1 MPKKLVQKDRDLGV
15 AFAGL
20 WRKVSEC
27 MAKAIHEPT
36 FDPKWEDEYLNAAM
50 QISEMVVPVT
60 NRLELDRGFI
70 DKVISFLEE
79 VFALRY
85 LKEMQ
90 EFQVTL
96 LRDRWSA
103 INLELSR
110 VLGLEATRIRTER

>member
-1 MPKKLVQKDRDLGV
+1 MPKKLNPKDRELGSE
-15 AFAGL
+15 FADL

-27 MAKAIHEPT
+27 MAKALHEPT
-36 FDPKWEDEYLNAAM
+36 YDPRWEDEYLKFAM
-50 QISEMVVPVT
+50 RLAEIVVPVT
-60 NRLELDRGFI
+60 NKLGLPMGFI

-90 EFQVTL
+90 EFQITL
-96 LRDRWSA
+96 LRDRWSS

-110 VLGLEATRIRTER
+110 ILGLEVTRFR

>member
-1 MPKKLVQKDRDLGV
+1 MPKKLSPKDRELGTE
-15 AFAGL
+15 FAGL
-20 WRKVSEC
+20 WRKVSEY

-36 FDPKWEDEYLNAAM
+36 FDTKWEDEYLDASM
-50 QISEMVVPVT
+50 QLARMVVPVT
-60 NRLELDRGFI
+60 NSLEIERGFI
-70 DKVISFLEE
+70 EKVISFLDE
-79 VFALRY
+79 VYALRY

-110 VLGLEATRIRTER
+110 ILGLEATRSRIAR

>member
-1 MPKKLVQKDRDLGV
+1 MPKKLAQKDRDLGIT
-15 AFAGL
+15 FAGL

-36 FDPKWEDEYLNAAM
+36 FDPKWEDEYLESSM
-50 QISEMVVPVT
+50 QIAAIVVPVT
-60 NRLELDRGFI
+60 NSLELDHGFI
-70 DKVISFLEE
+70 ERVISFLEE

-103 INLELSR
+103 VNLELSR
-110 VLGLEATRIRTER
+110 ILGLEATRIRLER

>member
-1 MPKKLVQKDRDLGV
+1 MPKKLAPKDRELGV

-20 WRKVSEC
+20 WRKVSEY

-36 FDPKWEDEYLNAAM
+36 FDPKWEDEYLDAAM
-50 QISEMVVPVT
+50 QIAEMVVPVT
-60 NRLELDRGFI
+60 YRLEIDRGFI
-70 DKVISFLEE
+70 DKVISFLDEI
-79 VFALRY
+79 FALRY

-103 INLELSR
+103 VNLELSR
-110 VLGLEATRIRTER
+110 ILGLEATRSRLER

>member
-1 MPKKLVQKDRDLGV
+1 MPKKLNPKDRELGV
-15 AFAGL
+15 EFAEL

-27 MAKAIHEPT
+27 MAKALHEST
-36 FDPKWEDEYLNAAM
+36 FDPRWEDDYLKIAM
-50 QISEMVVPVT
+50 RSAEIIVPVT
-60 NRLELDRGFI
+60 NKLGLSSGFI

-79 VFALRY
+79 VFSLRY

-90 EFQVTL
+90 EFQITL

-110 VLGLEATRIRTER
+110 VLGLEVTRFK